1 MPATANEQLP
11 QKLSAPDIL
20 LELEVALATKCE
32 RWQQLV
38 DPCYL
43 LKLSYAYTGH
53 TNTHIYIYI
62 CVSRNESEFCLR
74 QCILFL
80 NLIN

>member
-1 MPATANEQLP
+1 MPATANEQSA

-43 LKLSYAYTGH
+43 LKLSYAYTSH
-53 TNTHIYIYI
+53 TNNHIYV